1 MIKDSALWEAWER
14 EQERT
19 QPVDEERNF
28 ALFEVMY
35 QHARS
40 FDTFLRSDPL
50 EGIEVKIRI
59 AQALN
64 VRPPSPTDRNQS

>member
-1 MIKDSALWEAWER
+1 MIHNVALWEAWQRAEDRR
-14 EQERT
+14 E
-19 QPVDEERNF
+19 PPNF
-28 ALFEVMY
+28 EHNCAIFEAMY
-35 QHARS
+35 EHARS

-64 VRPPSPTDRNQS
+64 VRPSAGTDRH